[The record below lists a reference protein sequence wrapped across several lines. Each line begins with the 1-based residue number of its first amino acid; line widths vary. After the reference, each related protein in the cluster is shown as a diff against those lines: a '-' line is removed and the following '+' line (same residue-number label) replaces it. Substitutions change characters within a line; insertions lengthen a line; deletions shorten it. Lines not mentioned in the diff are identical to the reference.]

1 MYAPPEGIGP
11 AQAKYLFT
19 ETVGREAFVASI
31 MQTAEKGATRLDRD
45 DGWTITD
52 TGQAA
57 GWQQLDPVSAYAA
70 QVLGVPGGSFTADS
84 SVSAGQE
91 AEERAVE
98 ASTTPSGA
106 GPGRTG

>member
-1 MYAPPEGIGP
+1 
-11 AQAKYLFT
+11 
-19 ETVGREAFVASI
+19 
-31 MQTAEKGATRLDRD
+31 MQTAEKGATTLDHS

-57 GWQQLDPVSAYAA
+57 RWQQLDPVSAYAA
-70 QVLGVPGGSFTADS
+70 QVLGVPGGSFTADT

-98 ASTTPSGA
+98 VRRRRARA